1 MKTLNDVIQ
10 SIKGE
15 LETLSGIEKILGDL
29 KIDVNNLRDEASRQP
44 ALYAYW
50 SERAAL
56 AEYLFYTADLN
67 LKKVESELYEEYSTV
82 LRSKGERVT
91 ERSIEASIYRDERYI
106 RAKEEVVKWKTIS
119 MIVNG
124 VADALRSRANMIW
137 TLGKMIQDEVDVL
150 KYMDKT

>member
-1 MKTLNDVIQ
+1 MKLDELVQ
-10 SIKGE
+10 QVKGE
-15 LETLSGIEKILGDL
+15 LEVLSNTEKILMEL
-29 KIDVNNLRDEASRQP
+29 KIDVNNLKEEAAQQP

-56 AEYLFYTADLN
+56 AEYLFYLADLN
-67 LKKVESELYEEYSTV
+67 LKKVESELYEEYSV
-82 LRSKGERVT
+82 ALRSKGERVT
-91 ERSIEASIYRDERYI
+91 ERSIEASIYKDERYI

-119 MIVNG
+119 AIVNS

>member
-1 MKTLNDVIQ
+1 MKTINDIVQ

-15 LETLSGIEKILGDL
+15 LETLSDVEKILEDL
-29 KIDVNNLRDEASRQP
+29 KIDVNDLKNEASRQP

-67 LKKVESELYEEYSTV
+67 LKKVESELYEEYSTA

-91 ERSIEASIYRDERYI
+91 ERSIEASIYKDERYVK
-106 RAKEEVVKWKTIS
+106 AKEEAIKWKTIAAVMNS
-119 MIVNG
+119 I
-124 VADALRSRANMIW
+124 ADALRSRANMIW
-137 TLGKMIQDEVDVL
+137 TLGKVVQDEIDVL